1 MNRRRLK
8 KKSLL
13 WRRAA
18 EQRDTKGKDG
28 RVAEVMSF
36 RVPGETEAEE
46 AERIVSAEK
55 EAEEAERIVSAEKEA
70 EVAERIDL
78 PVTMAGRDA
87 RTASAVMNER
97 AGKEKIQ
104 KAAGLWARF
113 CPKRNHKGRCRYA
126 GAAGM
131 EEFEIEEGK

>member
-1 MNRRRLK
+1 
-8 KKSLL
+8 
-13 WRRAA
+13 
-18 EQRDTKGKDG
+18 
-28 RVAEVMSF
+28 MSF
-36 RVPGETEAEE
+36 RVPGETAAEE
-46 AERIVSAEK
+46 AERIISAERVAEEMGKTVSAEK

-104 KAAGLWARF
+104 KAAGLWARS